1 MGRIRSSFPVA
12 AFLAAGSRPIAVV
25 QYSSVRRTGGNGPRG
40 TRRGTEALRPSA
52 AVCQTEPFCT
62 EWSLTS
68 SGSQAARGVAYRAF
82 SNRTRKTM
90 KFISSWTIPPGNVN
104 PAIERFLKTGGKAPE
119 GVKMLGRWF
128 GMDGRAFAVSEAT
141 DVKAMYQWYAEWA
154 DLLELTVT
162 PCVEDAEAGPV
173 LAALAKR

>member
-1 MGRIRSSFPVA
+1 
-12 AFLAAGSRPIAVV
+12 
-25 QYSSVRRTGGNGPRG
+25 
-40 TRRGTEALRPSA
+40 
-52 AVCQTEPFCT
+52 
-62 EWSLTS
+62 
-68 SGSQAARGVAYRAF
+68 
-82 SNRTRKTM
+82 M
-90 KFISSWTIPPGNVN
+90 KFISTWTIPPGNVN

-119 GVKMLGRWF
+119 GVKILGRWF

-141 DVKAMYQWYAEWA
+141 DAKAMYQWFAEWT

>member
-1 MGRIRSSFPVA
+1 
-12 AFLAAGSRPIAVV
+12 
-25 QYSSVRRTGGNGPRG
+25 
-40 TRRGTEALRPSA
+40 
-52 AVCQTEPFCT
+52 
-62 EWSLTS
+62 
-68 SGSQAARGVAYRAF
+68 
-82 SNRTRKTM
+82 M
-90 KFISSWTIPPGNVN
+90 KFITTWTIPTGNVN

-128 GMDGRAFAVSEAT
+128 GMDGRAFTVSEANDT
-141 DVKAMYQWYAEWA
+141 KAMYQWYAEWA

>member
-1 MGRIRSSFPVA
+1 
-12 AFLAAGSRPIAVV
+12 
-25 QYSSVRRTGGNGPRG
+25 
-40 TRRGTEALRPSA
+40 
-52 AVCQTEPFCT
+52 
-62 EWSLTS
+62 
-68 SGSQAARGVAYRAF
+68 
-82 SNRTRKTM
+82 M
-90 KFISSWTIPPGNVN
+90 KFISTWTIPPGNVN

-141 DVKAMYQWYAEWA
+141 DVKAIYQWYAEWA